1 VTAETDESQKSHET
15 YESHES
21 QSVKGVT
28 SLAGNVSGKKRM
40 KHCIGARPKMQNC
53 HAAIAME
60 QQLID
65 FLMPKITIIYAI
77 LSAAVVFVKQRPRA
91 FCFW

>member
-1 VTAETDESQKSHET
+1 
-15 YESHES
+15 
-21 QSVKGVT
+21 
-28 SLAGNVSGKKRM
+28 M